1 MPPPNRQ
8 WRRRPLCVGRFTP
21 PRRACARDGLLTY
34 DRLLG
39 HGLLRRPFRSPLA
52 DLFRHLVVKTTAA
65 RTMMLKMEK
74 NYPNAN
80 SCLMFTFSVVVLH
93 WLDGGRRWLLA
104 RRAEPTVPAAA
115 DSARRTTDAEVRSID
130 RCARPAAVAWRH
142 RAERQTRYRAASC
155 GARGGRGAGAIVD
168 GRAAAGDRHRCTLW
182 SRAATTVPIDERA
195 RARVLFFIQSLN
207 KMVVGLLCLLCRRDG
222 STESWNKRVC
232 LLFSRVLNDQIDD
245 G

>member
-1 MPPPNRQ
+1 MGGGQRTTISRPAKKRVSRQRPRRHNACFGQKAREPYVPPPNRQ
-8 WRRRPLCVGRFTP
+8 WRRRPLRVGRLTP

-39 HGLLRRPFRSPLA
+39 HGLLRRPFRPPLA

-115 DSARRTTDAEVRSID
+115 DSARRATGAEVQSID
-130 RCARPAAVAWRH
+130 RCARPAAVA
-142 RAERQTRYRAASC
+142 
-155 GARGGRGAGAIVD
+155 
-168 GRAAAGDRHRCTLW
+168 
-182 SRAATTVPIDERA
+182 
-195 RARVLFFIQSLN
+195 
-207 KMVVGLLCLLCRRDG
+207 
-222 STESWNKRVC
+222 
-232 LLFSRVLNDQIDD
+232 
-245 G
+245 

>member
-1 MPPPNRQ
+1 
-8 WRRRPLCVGRFTP
+8 VGRLTP

-39 HGLLRRPFRSPLA
+39 HGLLRRPFRPPLA
-52 DLFRHLVVKTTAA
+52 DLFRRLVVKTTAA

-115 DSARRTTDAEVRSID
+115 DSARRETGAQRYGRSTDARDQRRSRDVTARNVKLVIVRQV
-130 RCARPAAVAWRH
+130 AV
-142 RAERQTRYRAASC
+142 
-155 GARGGRGAGAIVD
+155 ARGGRGAGAIVD
-168 GRAAAGDRHRCTLW
+168 GRAAAGDRHRCTL
-182 SRAATTVPIDERA
+182 
-195 RARVLFFIQSLN
+195 
-207 KMVVGLLCLLCRRDG
+207 
-222 STESWNKRVC
+222 
-232 LLFSRVLNDQIDD
+232 
-245 G
+245 

>member
-1 MPPPNRQ
+1 MTRVVSRGWGEGKELRFRVLRKNASRRQRPRRLNARFGQKAREPYVPPPDRQ
-8 WRRRPLCVGRFTP
+8 WRRRPLCVGRLTP

-39 HGLLRRPFRSPLA
+39 HGLLRRPFRPPLA

-115 DSARRTTDAEVRSID
+115 DSARRATGAEVRSID
-130 RCARPAAVAWRH
+130 RCARPAAVA
-142 RAERQTRYRAASC
+142 
-155 GARGGRGAGAIVD
+155 
-168 GRAAAGDRHRCTLW
+168 
-182 SRAATTVPIDERA
+182 
-195 RARVLFFIQSLN
+195 
-207 KMVVGLLCLLCRRDG
+207 
-222 STESWNKRVC
+222 
-232 LLFSRVLNDQIDD
+232 
-245 G
+245 